1 MQISGQSGMLS
12 FEENGMMLI
21 EQIDE
26 MLCSSSTD
34 CGVGFACSF
43 ENIEDKTG
51 VCKGLIFVTLNI

>member
-1 MQISGQSGMLS
+1 MLS

-34 CGVGFACSF
+34 CGEGFACSF

-51 VCKGLIFVTLNI
+51 VCKGDFLLL